1 MKANKISTEEVQQL
15 VLSELAVHPECEPVD
30 IYKLLY
36 QALFG
41 PFHLIRDLGQLKLRI
56 SSELWQMNRSYEPH
70 YQQIGQI
77 YTRLSLSAL
86 YVDTNLSDRDSKIE
100 CLAHWV
106 LASAHAYDDNP
117 QDFFGC
123 WSQHQSLLQELIPGD
138 PQTWDE
144 LSSAAQRGLIYSH
157 SKRFHEHYDPHY
169 RLVRMD
175 LTEHFNRFMELC
187 Q

>member
-1 MKANKISTEEVQQL
+1 MKANKLSPDDVRQL
-15 VLSELAVHPECEPVD
+15 VSSELAIHPECEPVD

-41 PFHLIRDLGQLKLRI
+41 PFHLIRDLGQIKLGI
-56 SSELWQMNRSYEPH
+56 SSELWQMNSPYEPH
-70 YQQIGQI
+70 FQQIGQI

-86 YVDTNLSDRDSKIE
+86 YVDTNLSDRESKIE

-106 LASAHAYDDNP
+106 LASAHAYDDIL
-117 QDFFGC
+117 QDFLNC
-123 WSQHQSLLQELIPGD
+123 WSQHLSLMQEMLPRD

-144 LSSAAQRGLIYSH
+144 LNAAAQKGLVYSH

-169 RLVRMD
+169 RLIRMD
-175 LTEHFNRFMELC
+175 FAEHFDRFMELC